1 VLTIFLSLFLTET
14 KKFLALIFNQ
24 PIIFYL
30 DSEPAW
36 AIELL
41 ERVRALE
48 MTSVSPVPG
57 VSHAPDMEM
66 DTHYNSAVVERTSDL
81 EFIPYPDFIDALTG
95 IARDF
100 FRNPLLER
108 ELQRYLGQW
117 SRDMEREYSTSVLN
131 EVHVSI
137 Y

>member
-1 VLTIFLSLFLTET
+1 
-14 KKFLALIFNQ
+14 
-24 PIIFYL
+24 
-30 DSEPAW
+30 
-36 AIELL
+36 
-41 ERVRALE
+41 
-48 MTSVSPVPG
+48 
-57 VSHAPDMEM
+57 MEM